1 MKKQYL
7 LLKTCR
13 FLLSIFLVVIL
24 GVLLIFIFKSMTS
37 EANVYSSFPAI
48 LNLLYLILYIPIL
61 AAGIWGLVRMKRKLK
76 VLFPEKYPPRGPV
89 TRELFIKIMLKTFII
104 ITLSVAVILHAAP
117 FAIIYIATNHHVYYR
132 NDSLLQMTYTASDFS
147 LEENILTLKTE
158 DKLDLW
164 ASEISVD
171 NPKAVVIQLTGIEQP
186 SITQFYP
193 QAKMFKKNGYAS
205 LLLEVRG
212 HGRSGGNKVCL
223 GYDEMFDVKAAID
236 YIKSKDEYKN
246 IPIVLQGVS
255 MGGAIATNAFGQ
267 YKEIDALIAM
277 SAYTTFEDVLI
288 DNLKFYK
295 VPDFI
300 CAITKP
306 VFKLA
311 LEANFGTDKV
321 KHMNPITQIQNSG
334 NRPVFLIASRED
346 ASVPVT
352 NTEQLYEVSEGADL
366 WIRESWE
373 HFIVKDCDLIKVEED
388 QEYCDRI
395 LDFLEK
401 ISSK

>member
-1 MKKQYL
+1 MKKQYI

-13 FLLSIFLVVIL
+13 FLISTFLVLIL
-24 GVLLIFIFKSMTS
+24 GVLLILIYKCMTS

-61 AAGIWGLVRMKRKLK
+61 AAGIWGLVHIKRKLK
-76 VLFPEKYPPRGPV
+76 ELFPEKYPPRGPV
-89 TRELFIKIMLKTFII
+89 TRELLIKIMLKTVII
-104 ITLSVAVILHAAP
+104 VTLSIAVILLAAP
-117 FAIIYIATNHHVYYR
+117 FAIIFIATNHHVYYR

-164 ASEISVD
+164 ASEISVN

-193 QAKMFKKNGYAS
+193 QAKMLKKNGYAS
-205 LLLEVRG
+205 ILLEVRG

-223 GYDEMFDVKAAID
+223 GYDEMLDVKAAID
-236 YIKSKDEYKN
+236 YIKSKNEYKN
-246 IPIVLQGVS
+246 KPIVLQGVS
-255 MGGAIATNAFGQ
+255 MGGAVATNAFGQ

-277 SAYTTFEDVLI
+277 SAYTTFEDVVI

-295 VPDFI
+295 IPDLI
-300 CAITKP
+300 CTITKP

-321 KHMNPITQIQNSG
+321 KHMNPITQIENSG

-352 NTEQLYEVSEGADL
+352 NTEHLYEVSEGADL

-373 HFIVKDCDLIKVEED
+373 HFIIKDCDLTKVEED

-395 LDFLEK
+395 LDFLDK
-401 ISSK
+401 VSGK

>member
-1 MKKQYL
+1 MKKQYI

-13 FLLSIFLVVIL
+13 FLISTFLVLIL
-24 GVLLIFIFKSMTS
+24 GVILILIYKSMAS

-61 AAGIWGLVRMKRKLK
+61 AAGIWGLVHIKRKLK
-76 VLFPEKYPPRGPV
+76 ELFPEKYPPRGPV
-89 TRELFIKIMLKTFII
+89 TRELLIKIMLKTVII
-104 ITLSVAVILHAAP
+104 LTLSIAVILLAAP
-117 FAIIYIATNHHVYYR
+117 FAIIFIATNHHVYYR

-164 ASEISVD
+164 ASEISVN

-193 QAKMFKKNGYAS
+193 QAKMLKKNGYAS
-205 LLLEVRG
+205 ILLEVRG

-223 GYDEMFDVKAAID
+223 GYDEMLDVKAVID

-277 SAYTTFEDVLI
+277 SAYTTFEDVVI
-288 DNLKFYK
+288 DNLKYYK

-300 CAITKP
+300 CTITKP
-306 VFKLA
+306 VFKSA

-352 NTEQLYEVSEGADL
+352 NTEHLYEVSEGADL

-373 HFIVKDCDLIKVEED
+373 HFIIKDCDLTKVEED

-401 ISSK
+401 VSSK

>member
-13 FLLSIFLVVIL
+13 FLITIFLVLIL
-24 GVLLIFIFKSMTS
+24 GVLLILIYKSMTS
-37 EANVYSSFPAI
+37 EANMYSSFPAI
-48 LNLLYLILYIPIL
+48 LNLLYLILYLPIL
-61 AAGIWGLVRMKRKLK
+61 AAGIWGSVHMKRKLK
-76 VLFPEKYPPRGPV
+76 ELFPEKFPPRGPV
-89 TRELFIKIMLKTFII
+89 TRELIIRIILKTVII
-104 ITLSVAVILHAAP
+104 VTLSIGVILLTAP
-117 FAIIYIATNHHVYYR
+117 FAIIYITTNHHAYYR
-132 NDSLLQMTYTASDFS
+132 NDFLLQMTYTASDFS
-147 LEENILTLKTE
+147 LKENILTLKTE

-164 ASEISVD
+164 ASEINVD

-193 QAKMFKKNGYAS
+193 QAKMLKKNGYAS
-205 LLLEVRG
+205 ILLEVRG
-212 HGRSGGNKVCL
+212 HGRSGGTKVSL
-223 GYDEMFDVKAAID
+223 GYDEILDVKAALD

-255 MGGAIATNAFGQ
+255 MGGAVATNAFGQ

-295 VPDFI
+295 IPDFI
-300 CAITKP
+300 CTITKP

-346 ASVPVT
+346 TSVPVT

-373 HFIVKDCDLIKVEED
+373 HFIIKDCDLTKVEED
-388 QEYCDRI
+388 QVYCDKI

-401 ISSK
+401 VSSK

>member
-13 FLLSIFLVVIL
+13 LLISIFMVLIL
-24 GVLLIFIFKSMTS
+24 GVLLIFIFKRMTS

-48 LNLLYLILYIPIL
+48 LNFLYLILYLPIS
-61 AAGIWGLVRMKRKLK
+61 AAGIWGLVHIKRKLK
-76 VLFPEKYPPRGPV
+76 ELFPEKYPPRGPL
-89 TRELFIKIMLKTFII
+89 TRQLLIKIILKTII
-104 ITLSVAVILHAAP
+104 IVTISVTALSLAAP

-132 NDSLLQMTYTASDFS
+132 NDALLQMTYTASDFS

-164 ASEISVD
+164 ASEISVN

-193 QAKMFKKNGYAS
+193 QAKMLKKNGYAS
-205 LLLEVRG
+205 ILLEVRG
-212 HGRSGGNKVCL
+212 HGRSSGNKVCL
-223 GYDEMFDVKAAID
+223 GYDEILDVKAALD
-236 YIKSKDEYKN
+236 FIKSKDEYKN
-246 IPIVLQGVS
+246 IPVVLQGVS
-255 MGGAIATNAFGQ
+255 MGGAIAVNAFGQ

-277 SAYTTFEDVLI
+277 SAYTTFEDVVI
-288 DNLKFYK
+288 DNLKYYK

-300 CAITKP
+300 CTIAKP

-311 LEANFGTDKV
+311 LEANFGSNKV
-321 KHMNPITQIQNSG
+321 EHMNPITQIQNSG

-352 NTEQLYEVSEGADL
+352 NTQHLYEISAGADL

-373 HFIVKDCDLIKVEED
+373 HFIIKDCVLTKVEED
-388 QEYCDRI
+388 QEYCDKI

-401 ISSK
+401 VSGK